1 MKNSEI
7 KKFFKNLEN
16 LNLSHVEK
24 NKMMKMMQV
33 RGINKKNKKMSYSS
47 FKNLLDKNNGKIT
60 NLVLGP
66 EWSKLV
72 FVDINIEI

>member
-7 KKFFKNLEN
+7 KKFFKNIKN
-16 LNLSHVEK
+16 LNLSNIEK
-24 NKMMKMMQV
+24 NKMMEMMQV
-33 RGINKKNKKMSYSS
+33 RGINKKNKKMSYS
-47 FKNLLDKNNGKIT
+47 NLKSILNKKNGKIT

-66 EWSKLV
+66 EWSKLI